1 MTASKN
7 VRAVKVVRTGDETPA
22 IAQTTVWL
30 ILDADTRRPLP
41 WRVIILLPEE
51 LAPEPLVFC
60 TRDEAR
66 AWAAT
71 DSRAREFEWTG
82 LESAGPEF
90 PVGAPFTKRG
100 DSNTMTLYSG
110 YGGGGTAYT
119 VPAQTGVTDWAAQ
132 EPSSANVPPWMPRSC
147 SSAGQSDLW
156 GNEYGKPLG
165 EQLLAIRGPH
175 DLDDLPFPEVVSV
188 FTNSD

>member
-1 MTASKN
+1 MTDSKN

-22 IAQTTVWL
+22 IAQTTLWS
-30 ILDADTRRPLP
+30 ILDPETRRSLP
-41 WRVIILLPEE
+41 WRVIVLLPEE

-82 LESAGPEF
+82 LESAGPGF

-100 DSNTMTLYSG
+100 NSNTMTL
-110 YGGGGTAYT
+110 
-119 VPAQTGVTDWAAQ
+119 
-132 EPSSANVPPWMPRSC
+132 
-147 SSAGQSDLW
+147 
-156 GNEYGKPLG
+156 
-165 EQLLAIRGPH
+165 
-175 DLDDLPFPEVVSV
+175 
-188 FTNSD
+188 